1 MASLTVRQLDER
13 LKKLL
18 RLRAARSGRSVE
30 DEVRT
35 ILRDA
40 ADETGH
46 EALDLIDPP
55 APRAGTAARTAA
67 RAARPAPVAADTKR
81 VLLIIA
87 GGIAAYKS
95 LDLIRRLKERG
106 IAVRCILTKAAEQFV
121 TPLSASALVGERV
134 FTNLFDLAGEFD
146 VGHIRLARETDL
158 IVVAPA
164 TADLMAKMAGG
175 HADDLATAVLLA
187 TTAKIILAPA
197 MNSRMWSNKSTQR
210 NLAQLVADGAALV
223 GPNEGEMAEANE
235 RGLGRMAEPLEI
247 AAAVEKLLST
257 EMTQSLQGRRVLI
270 TSGPTHEPIDPV
282 RYIANRSSG
291 KQGHAIAAAAAA
303 AGANVTLV
311 SGPVNVPDPPGVKVI
326 KVETAQEMLQAV
338 ERALPADIAIFAA
351 AVADWRVANAGE
363 QKLKKRAGNPTP
375 DLSLV
380 ENPDILATIAKRKTQ
395 RPKLVIGFAAETENV
410 AANAKAKLA
419 SKGCDWIL
427 ANDVSPQSGVMGGD
441 RNTIT
446 LVRAS
451 GVEAWPPQSKDEVA
465 TRLIAR
471 IAETLKK

>member
-40 ADETGH
+40 AEETGH
-46 EALDLIDPP
+46 EALDLIEPP
-55 APRAGTAARTAA
+55 SSRQRSAARSA
-67 RAARPAPVAADTKR
+67 RSSPVAADTKR

-121 TPLSASALVGERV
+121 TPLSASALVGERI
-134 FTNLFDLAGEFD
+134 FTDLFDLAGEFD

-164 TADLMAKMAGG
+164 TADLMAKLAGG

-187 TTAKIILAPA
+187 TTAKIVLAPA
-197 MNSRMWSNKSTQR
+197 MNSRMWANKSTQR
-210 NLAQLVADGAALV
+210 NLAQLVADGVALV

-247 AAAVEKLLST
+247 AAVVEKLLNVEET
-257 EMTQSLQGRRVLI
+257 RLLQGQRVLI

-303 AGANVTLV
+303 AGADVTLV

-326 KVETAQEMLQAV
+326 KVETAGEMLEAV

-363 QKLKKRAGNPTP
+363 QKLKKKAGNPTP
-375 DLSLV
+375 ELLLV
-380 ENPDILATIAKRKTQ
+380 ENPDILATIAKRKSQ

-410 AANAKAKLA
+410 AANAKAKLT

-427 ANDVSPQSGVMGGD
+427 ANDVSPKSGVMGGD

-465 TRLIAR
+465 SRLVAR
-471 IAETLKK
+471 IADSLKQ